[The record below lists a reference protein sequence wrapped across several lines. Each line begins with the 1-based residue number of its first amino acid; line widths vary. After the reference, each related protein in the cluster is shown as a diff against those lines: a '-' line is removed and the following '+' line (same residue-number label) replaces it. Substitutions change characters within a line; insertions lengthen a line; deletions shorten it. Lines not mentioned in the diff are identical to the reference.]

1 MPWVRIAY
9 LNSHSKDDA
18 VTDQMLPTP
27 FTPRQMETLR
37 AICDTFV
44 PALAVDDPDPSGF
57 FARSASAM
65 YIPQH
70 IAEILA
76 EYAAE
81 RLGQVR
87 LVLDLLDQ
95 PLINSIFGG
104 VNLPFRQ
111 MDINQRTATLRD
123 WAESRLDLRRSAHLV
138 LKRLALL
145 LFYTLVAAN
154 GKNPNWEA
162 IGYPGPKPAPDTKKS
177 LKLLEIYEDIAFE
190 SEVVIIG
197 SGAGGSVVAA
207 ELAAAGYSVLVL
219 EKGGYHAESDFDG
232 LEVPSQ
238 RRTFEKGGFMATDD
252 LSLIILAGS
261 TLGGGTTI
269 NWAASLRT
277 PEHVLREWKDVYNV
291 TGYTGPEFQ
300 QALDTISR
308 RLNVNTDQ
316 SPANERHKI
325 LIRGAEALN
334 LSQQIIP
341 RNVDGCDKA
350 DFDCG
355 FCGFGCRYGAKQS
368 TLRTY
373 LHDAVESGASLVTH
387 ADIRRV
393 LVEDGRAIGVEGYVR
408 TADGRRVRLTARA
421 KIVVSAAGALQ
432 TPALLMRSGLTNIHL
447 GRNLHLH
454 PSTGSFGFYD
464 APINAWEGVMMS
476 HYIADFGNLDGSGYG
491 VTIESAPQHTG
502 LTALV
507 YPFLDGL
514 QHKRAMKDFAHIS
527 NILVINRDR
536 DGGEIVLDSHGEPI
550 VRYTI
555 SAHDRSHLLRGVV
568 ESVRIH
574 HAAGAARIT
583 APYHR
588 AGSWQQGEDINDY
601 IAKVEF
607 YGLPNNGFVVGSA
620 HQMSSCRMGGDP
632 SLGAIDPNGESFE
645 VRNLF
650 VADGSAL
657 PTASGV
663 NPMLTIMGVA
673 YQIAQALKERLSSKQ
688 KHG

>member
-1 MPWVRIAY
+1 MIYR
-9 LNSHSKDDA
+9 NSHSKDTT
-18 VTDQMLPTP
+18 VTDQTLPQP

-44 PALAVDDPDPSGF
+44 PALAVAAPDPSGF

-65 YIPQH
+65 HLPQH
-70 IAEILA
+70 MAEILT
-76 EYAAE
+76 EYASE
-81 RLGQVR
+81 RLDQVR

-95 PLINSIFGG
+95 PLVNSLLGG
-104 VNLPFRQ
+104 VNLPFRR

-123 WAESRLDLRRSAHLV
+123 WAESRLDLRRGAYLV

-145 LFYTLVAAN
+145 LFYTLVDAN

-162 IGYPGPKPAPDTKKS
+162 IGYPGPKPAPHTEKP
-177 LKLLEIYEDIAFE
+177 LKPLEIHEEVDIE
-190 SEVVIIG
+190 TEVVVIG

-219 EKGGYHAESDFDG
+219 EKGGYHAEADFDG

-261 TLGGGTTI
+261 TLGGGTTV

-277 PEHVLREWKDVYNV
+277 PEHVLREWEESYKV
-291 TGYTGPEFQ
+291 TGYTGTEFQ
-300 QALDTISR
+300 HVLNTVSQ
-308 RLNVNTDQ
+308 RLHVNRDQ
-316 SPANERHKI
+316 SPPNERHKV
-325 LIRGAEALN
+325 LIRGAEALG
-334 LSQQIIP
+334 LSQQVIP
-341 RNVDGCDKA
+341 RNVDGCDKVG
-350 DFDCG
+350 FDCG
-355 FCGFGCRYGAKQS
+355 FCGFGCPYSAKQS

-373 LHDAVESGASLVTH
+373 LQDAAACGASIVTH
-387 ADIRRV
+387 ADIRHV
-393 LVEDGRAIGVEGYVR
+393 LIEDGRAVGVEGLVR
-408 TADGRRVRLTARA
+408 TVDGRRVKLTARA
-421 KIVVSAAGALQ
+421 KIVVSSAGSLQ

-454 PSTGSFGFYD
+454 PSTGSFGFY
-464 APINAWEGVMMS
+464 AEPINGWQGVMMS
-476 HYIADFGNLDGSGYG
+476 HYITDFSNLDGSGYG

-514 QHKRAMKDFAHIS
+514 QHKQAMKDFAHIS

-536 DGGEIVLDSHGEPI
+536 DGGEIALDRHGEPI
-550 VRYTI
+550 VRYKI
-555 SAHDRSHLLRGVV
+555 SPYDRKHLLRGVV
-568 ESVRIH
+568 ESIRIH

-588 AGSWQQGEDINDY
+588 AGSWQHGEDINDY
-601 IAKVEF
+601 IARVEF

-632 SLGAIDPNGESFE
+632 SLGAIDPSGESFE

-663 NPMLTIMGVA
+663 NPMLTIMAVS
-673 YQIAQALKERLSSKQ
+673 YQIAQAIKERLSSKQ
-688 KHG
+688 KRG